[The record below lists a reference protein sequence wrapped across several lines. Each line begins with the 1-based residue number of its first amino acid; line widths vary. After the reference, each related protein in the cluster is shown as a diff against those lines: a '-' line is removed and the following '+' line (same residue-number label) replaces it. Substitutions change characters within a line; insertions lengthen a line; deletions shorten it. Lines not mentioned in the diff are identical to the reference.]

1 MALLLYSGT
10 TLDAELS
17 ICGDFNIHVCCP
29 VDHLAVDFKRLLAS
43 FDLTQSVDGP
53 THCLG
58 HTLDLI
64 NCHGLPLH
72 QRNI

>member
-1 MALLLYSGT
+1 MVPKYE
-10 TLDAELS
+10 EL

-29 VDHLAVDFKRLLAS
+29 SDPLATDFKRLLAS

-53 THCLG
+53 THNAG

-64 NCHGLPLH
+64 ISHGLSISLVEICVMP
-72 QRNI
+72 I